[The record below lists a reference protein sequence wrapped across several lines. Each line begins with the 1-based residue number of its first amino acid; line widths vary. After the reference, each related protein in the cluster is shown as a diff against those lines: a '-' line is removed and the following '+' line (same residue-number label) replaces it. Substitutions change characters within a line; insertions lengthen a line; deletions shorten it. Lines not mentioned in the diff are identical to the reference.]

1 MRFRVPEIFLGAF
14 LAVAVFAMGILFASS
29 WPDSKQTAQAITSQ
43 QTEKHSE
50 KAKTP
55 DDELIGSTWL
65 TKDAAGFFTFWLVV
79 VGVGQVILFYVQLR
93 LISAAAVDAEKAGIA
108 AERAADAT
116 TASVDLARSTAEKQ
130 LRAYVLVT
138 NIAISGVEPDATP
151 TANIIFKNSGQT
163 PASDLQVFVAMAL
176 IDYPP
181 KSQPI
186 DDEPSPVGSVT
197 VLGPNSEYVVP
208 AALIGHLGTDQY
220 IAIHSGAQAI
230 HIVGTIKY
238 RDAFGISRHTNF
250 NSFYGGDFGT
260 NNRGAPAHAPTGN
273 DAT

>member
-1 MRFRVPEIFLGAF
+1 MRFRTHELFLGVF
-14 LAVAVFAMGILFASS
+14 LTVAVFALGFVAASS
-29 WPDSKQTAQAITSQ
+29 QESPNSDQQIAAAKATNQSQ
-43 QTEKHSE
+43 Q
-50 KAKTP
+50 AKTP
-55 DDELIGSTWL
+55 DSELIGSTWL

-79 VGVGQVILFYVQLR
+79 VGAGQVVLFYVQLG
-93 LISAAAVDAEKAGIA
+93 LIRTAADEAEKAGTA

-116 TASVDLARSTAEKQ
+116 TASVNLARSTAEKQ

-138 NIAISGVEPDATP
+138 NITISGVEPDATP

-181 KSQPI
+181 QIHPI
-186 DDEPSPVGSVT
+186 DDEPSPIGSVT

-208 AALIGHLGTDQY
+208 AGLVGRLGADQY
-220 IAIHSGAQAI
+220 LAIHSGEQAI
-230 HIVGTIKY
+230 HIIGTIKY
-238 RDAFGISRHTNF
+238 RDAFGIERHTNF